1 MSIEWF
7 FGVLAAAVFLTG
19 YLLGFFTRDVL
30 RKFDRVESQFLKVLK
45 ALERLGGRR

>member
-7 FGVLAAAVFLTG
+7 FGILAAAVFLTG

-30 RKFDRVESQFLKVLK
+30 RKFDRVESQFLE